1 MSSSLRLRWVAVT
14 VFVFSAALNYLD
26 RQILATMV
34 DVWRTSSASSP
45 AHPGFTLDYSGYGLL
60 LSVFSVA
67 YALSAPFMGWFLD
80 RVGLNA
86 GMSLAVAVWAVA
98 SFGTG
103 AVHSFHELLF
113 WRALLGIAE
122 AAGVSA
128 QAKVSGMYL
137 LPEERALGAATQ
149 QLGIS
154 IGAGLAPAF
163 TVFFA
168 YNYSWRGTFFAAA
181 IASLLWIPLWLA
193 TSRAIP
199 AAVERVG
206 AIRNAN
212 TAGQIRDPRL
222 WALMAANALGMT
234 VYSLWTNWA
243 PPYLVRVHHLAPPQ
257 AAHYSWAVP
266 VAAWL
271 GAFAGGSLSWRWI
284 RGGMGAVAARKRACL
299 AGSSLAIITAAIPW
313 TPTPLTATIGMSL
326 SLFLVAAWSTNL
338 YTIPVDLYGAG
349 RAAFGVSALVFSY
362 GVMQALVS
370 KPLGLGIER
379 YGFAPVCLALAV
391 LPLAGTLLVYWQVR
405 DSAIGYTASERR

>member
-1 MSSSLRLRWVAVT
+1 MTSSLRLRWVAVT

-34 DVWRTSSASSP
+34 DIWRTS
-45 AHPGFTLDYSGYGLL
+45 AHPGFAFDYAGYGVL
-60 LSVFSVA
+60 LSVFSIA
-67 YALSAPFMGWFLD
+67 YAVSAPFMGWFLD
-80 RVGLNA
+80 RVGLNV
-86 GMSLAVAVWAVA
+86 GMSLAVAVWGVA

-103 AVHSFHELLF
+103 TVHSFHDLLL
-113 WRALLGIAE
+113 WRALLGVAE

-154 IGAGLAPAF
+154 MGAGLAPAF

-168 YNYSWRGTFFAAA
+168 YNYSWRWTFFAAA
-181 IASLLWIPLWLA
+181 TASLVWIPVWLA

-206 AIRNAN
+206 ATRGAN
-212 TAGQIRDPRL
+212 TAGQMRDPRL
-222 WALMAANALGMT
+222 WALMVANALGMT

-243 PPYLVRVHHLAPPQ
+243 PPYLVRVHHLTPPQ
-257 AAHYSWAVP
+257 AARYSWAVP

-271 GAFAGGSLSWRWI
+271 GAFAGGSLSWRWV
-284 RGGMGAVAARKRACL
+284 RGGMSPVAARKRACL
-299 AGSSLAIITAAIPW
+299 AGSALAVVTAVVPL
-313 TPTPLTATIGMSL
+313 TPTPLLATVAMSV

-338 YTIPVDLYGAG
+338 YTIPVDLYGAS
-349 RAAFGVSALVFSY
+349 RAAFGVSALVFSF
-362 GVMQALVS
+362 GAMQALVS
-370 KPLGLGIER
+370 KPLGAGIER
-379 YGFAPVCLALAV
+379 YGFAPVCVGLAA
-391 LPLAGTLLVYWQVR
+391 LPLIGTLLVYWQVR
-405 DSAIGYTASERR
+405 ESVD

>member
-1 MSSSLRLRWVAVT
+1 MPSSLRLRWVAVI
-14 VFVFSAALNYLD
+14 VFVLSAALNYLD

-34 DVWRTSSASSP
+34 DIWRTSI
-45 AHPGFTLDYSGYGLL
+45 HPGFRFDYADYGLL
-60 LSVFSVA
+60 LSVFSIA
-67 YALSAPFMGWFLD
+67 YAISAPFMGWFLD
-80 RVGLNA
+80 RVGLNK
-86 GMSLAVAVWAVA
+86 GMALAVAVWAVA

-103 AVHSFHELLF
+103 TVHSFGALLF

-137 LPEERALGAATQ
+137 LAEERALGAATQ
-149 QLGIS
+149 QLGLT
-154 IGAGLAPAF
+154 IGAGIAPAF

-168 YNYSWRGTFFAAA
+168 YNYSWRWTFFAAA
-181 IASLLWIPLWLA
+181 TASLVWIPLWIA

-199 AAVERVG
+199 GEAQKPGESAVSG
-206 AIRNAN
+206 
-212 TAGQIRDPRL
+212 TASQIRDPRL
-222 WALMAANALGMT
+222 WALMVANALGMT

-243 PPYLVRVHHLAPPQ
+243 PPYLVRVHHLTPPQ
-257 AAHYSWAVP
+257 AARYTWAVP

-284 RGGMGAVAARKRACL
+284 RGGLGAVAARKRACL
-299 AGSSLAIITAAIPW
+299 VGSALAVVTAAVPLA
-313 TPTPLTATIGMSL
+313 PTPLWATVAMSA
-326 SLFLVAAWSTNL
+326 SLFVVAAWSTNL

-370 KPLGLGIER
+370 KPLGAGIER
-379 YGFAPVCLALAV
+379 YGFAPVCVGLAA
-391 LPLAGTLLVYWQVR
+391 LPLAGTLLVYWQVK
-405 DSAIGYTASERR
+405 E

>member
-1 MSSSLRLRWVAVT
+1 MPSSLRLRWVAVI

-34 DVWRTSSASSP
+34 DIWRTAI
-45 AHPGFTLDYSGYGLL
+45 HPGFRFDYADYGLL
-60 LSVFSVA
+60 LSVFSIA

-103 AVHSFHELLF
+103 TVHSFGELLF
-113 WRALLGIAE
+113 WRALLGVAE

-137 LPEERALGAATQ
+137 LAEERALGAATQ
-149 QLGIS
+149 QFGLT

-163 TVFFA
+163 TVYFA
-168 YNYSWRGTFFAAA
+168 YNYSWRWTFFAAA
-181 IASLLWIPLWLA
+181 AASLVWVPLWIA

-199 AAVERVG
+199 GVAEKPNESTVSGTAA
-206 AIRNAN
+206 
-212 TAGQIRDPRL
+212 QIRDPRL
-222 WALMAANALGMT
+222 WTLMAANALGMT

-243 PPYLVRVHHLAPPQ
+243 PPYLVRVHHLTPPQ
-257 AAHYSWAVP
+257 AARYTWAVP

-271 GAFAGGSLSWRWI
+271 GAFAGGALSWRWV
-284 RGGMGAVAARKRACL
+284 RSGLSAVEARKRACL
-299 AGSSLAIITAAIPW
+299 AGAALAVVTAAVPL
-313 TPTPLTATIGMSL
+313 TPTPLLATIAMSL
-326 SLFLVAAWSTNL
+326 SLFVVAAWSTNL

-362 GVMQALVS
+362 GAMQALVS
-370 KPLGLGIER
+370 KPLGVWIEH
-379 YGFAPVCLALAV
+379 YGFAPICVALAA
-391 LPLAGTLLVYWQVR
+391 LPLAGTLLVWWQVK
-405 DSAIGYTASERR
+405 D

>member
-1 MSSSLRLRWVAVT
+1 VSPSLRLRWVAVI

-34 DVWRTSSASSP
+34 DIWRTS
-45 AHPGFTLDYSGYGLL
+45 AHPDFAFDYADYGIL
-60 LSVFSVA
+60 LSVFSIA
-67 YALSAPFMGWFLD
+67 YALSAPLMGWFLD
-80 RVGLNA
+80 RVGLNT
-86 GMSLAVAVWAVA
+86 GMSFAVAVWAVA

-103 AVHSFHELLF
+103 TVRSFHELLF

-149 QLGIS
+149 QLGLS
-154 IGAGLAPAF
+154 VGAGLAPAF

-168 YNYSWRGTFFAAA
+168 YNYSWRETFFAAA
-181 IASLLWIPLWLA
+181 TASLLWIPLWLA

-206 AIRNAN
+206 ATRHANAW
-212 TAGQIRDPRL
+212 GQIRDARL
-222 WALMAANALGMT
+222 WALMGANALGMT

-243 PPYLVRVHHLAPPQ
+243 PPYLVRVHHLTPPQ

-266 VAAWL
+266 VAAWF

-284 RGGMGAVAARKRACL
+284 RGGATAVAARKRACL
-299 AGSSLAIITAAIPW
+299 AGSALALVTAAVPL
-313 TPTPLTATIGMSL
+313 TPTPLTATIAMSL
-326 SLFLVAAWSTNL
+326 SLFLVASWSTNL

-370 KPLGLGIER
+370 KPLGQGIEK
-379 YGFAPVCLALAV
+379 YGFAPVCLALAA
-391 LPLAGTLLVYWQVR
+391 LPLAGTLLIYWQVR
-405 DSAIGYTASERR
+405 DTG

>member
-1 MSSSLRLRWVAVT
+1 LRLRWVAVT

-34 DVWRTSSASSP
+34 DVWRTSAI
-45 AHPGFTLDYSGYGLL
+45 HPGFTLDYAGYGVL
-60 LSVFSVA
+60 LSVFSIA

-80 RVGLNA
+80 RVGLNT

-103 AVHSFHELLF
+103 TVHSFDELLF
-113 WRALLGIAE
+113 WRALLGVAE

-149 QLGIS
+149 QLGLT

-168 YNYSWRGTFFAAA
+168 YNYSWRWTFFAAA
-181 IASLLWIPLWLA
+181 TASLAWIPLWLA

-199 AAVERVG
+199 ATVERVG
-206 AIRNAN
+206 AMRNAN
-212 TAGQIRDPRL
+212 AGGQIRDPRL

-243 PPYLVRVHHLAPPQ
+243 PPYLVRAHHLTPLQ
-257 AAHYSWAVP
+257 AAHYTWAVP

-284 RGGMGAVAARKRACL
+284 RAGMSAVAARKRACL
-299 AGSSLAIITAAIPW
+299 AGSALAIVTALVPW
-313 TPTPLTATIGMSL
+313 TPTPLAATAGMSL

-379 YGFAPVCLALAV
+379 YGFVPVCLALAA

>member
-1 MSSSLRLRWVAVT
+1 LRWVAVT

-34 DVWRTSSASSP
+34 DIWRTSGPSSP
-45 AHPGFTLDYSGYGLL
+45 ANPGFTFNYADYGVL
-60 LSVFSVA
+60 LSVFSIA

-80 RVGLNA
+80 RVGLNV

-103 AVHSFHELLF
+103 TVHSFHELLW
-113 WRALLGIAE
+113 WRALLGVAE

-137 LPEERALGAATQ
+137 LPEERALGAASQ
-149 QLGIS
+149 QFGLT

-168 YNYSWRGTFFAAA
+168 YNYSWRWTFFAAA
-181 IASLLWIPLWLA
+181 IASLIWIPLWLG
-193 TSRAIP
+193 TTRAIP
-199 AAVERVG
+199 AAAEKANSMRTGATASQVG
-206 AIRNAN
+206 
-212 TAGQIRDPRL
+212 DPRL
-222 WALMAANALGMT
+222 WALMIANALGMT

-243 PPYLVRVHHLAPPQ
+243 PPYLVRVHHLTPPQ
-257 AAHYSWAVP
+257 AARYTWAVP

-271 GAFAGGSLSWRWI
+271 GAFAGGSLSWHWVR
-284 RGGMGAVAARKRACL
+284 RGLSPVAARKRACL
-299 AGSSLAIITAAIPW
+299 AGSALAVMTAAVPL
-313 TPTPLTATIGMSL
+313 TPTPLLATVGMSL

-338 YTIPVDLYGAG
+338 YTIPVDLYGGA

-362 GVMQALVS
+362 GAMQALVS
-370 KPLGLGIER
+370 KPLGAGIER
-379 YGFAPVCLALAV
+379 YGFGPVCVALAV
-391 LPLAGTLLVYWQVR
+391 LPLAGTMIVYWQVR
-405 DSAIGYTASERR
+405 NGNE